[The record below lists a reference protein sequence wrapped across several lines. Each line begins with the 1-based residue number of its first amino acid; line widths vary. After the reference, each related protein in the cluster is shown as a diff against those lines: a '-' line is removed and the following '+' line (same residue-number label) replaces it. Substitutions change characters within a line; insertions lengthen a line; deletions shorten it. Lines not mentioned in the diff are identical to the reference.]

1 MQVGAKSIGS
11 SLIYV
16 DSLVLA
22 EPGVVASD
30 LSAGGVQ
37 GSTEASP
44 EGNQVGSHVP
54 AASGVNHPQTGVS
67 LVGLLVEALVLRHLV
82 LGVDHAHFGGG
93 LKTLAGLLFEIG
105 RAHV

>member
-11 SLIYV
+11 SQIYV

-37 GSTEASP
+37 GSYDT
-44 EGNQVGSHVP
+44 
-54 AASGVNHPQTGVS
+54 
-67 LVGLLVEALVLRHLV
+67 LV
-82 LGVDHAHFGGG
+82 
-93 LKTLAGLLFEIG
+93 
-105 RAHV
+105 